1 MPTPVTALLTGLLVL
16 GASVWLGGFVL
27 LILVSRASRQQLEDG
42 ARVALFRQ
50 VGREFLPVAAT
61 AMVVVLVTGGILLGS
76 RPWDGLATTLVVLV
90 VAVIVTTGAGVRQAR
105 AMTRL
110 RRRALA
116 ADGALATDVATGA
129 RRATALRTLIGLL
142 VLALYAVAVV
152 TATHAVQ

>member
-129 RRATALRTLIGLL
+129 RRATALRTLIGVL